1 MSNHIFEE
9 NPPAGAPQQIGGAK
23 AKIEKQARQLLYDAR
38 YQVKK
43 ETGGKKI
50 DPVNLQR
57 LVSQRID
64 KSTSIPAVKTRAKQM
79 MNVKEEY
86 VQYMEDSAS
95 NLVANALYK
104 VFVEGVRKEES
115 IELDYL
121 KELAENP
128 DKKYKVSVY
137 DPKSETRYVRYATR
151 EKITQ
156 LRSKGLKVELTEYG
170 DPRES
175 EAKKGSQTASALGGG
190 TAKKDYDGDG
200 NLESGAKEHAG
211 AVHNAIQRKKGGVA
225 DGKDTSSVKE
235 DFIADAARVDQ
246 NTKKIT
252 GKGVDNYSGKNP
264 VVRVSPED
272 GAPDRAGHS
281 SSRNVYAHY
290 EVEGEVIVEK
300 AVSKAQQKF
309 MGMVYA
315 AKSGAPAASPEVA
328 KAAEGMSKGEVRKFA
343 KTKHEGLPVHKEET
357 ECDTEKKEGE
367 EDPRSMKTKVNLVKN
382 KLRAMGLKMSYEPD
396 GEVIDERRKEDKVAE
411 TPRKPRDKAFELV
424 AKSMGSNRMGVEPRG
439 KKKVP
444 GQKPPTAGEYGGP
457 HSPAQKIAS
466 RRASAQRA
474 QDFIGDTKGT

>member
-200 NLESGAKEHAG
+200 EKESGAKEHAG
-211 AVHNAIQRKKGGVA
+211 AVHNAIQRKRGLPA

-235 DFIADAARVDQ
+235 DFITDAATIHQ

-252 GKGVDNYSGKNP
+252 GKGVNNYSGKNP

-272 GAPDRAGHS
+272 GAPDRAGRS

-290 EVEGEVIVEK
+290 EMEGGVIAEK

-328 KAAEGMSKGEVRKFA
+328 KAAEGMSKGEARKFA
-343 KTKHEGLPVHKEET
+343 KTKHEGLPVRKEET
-357 ECDTEKKEGE
+357 ECDTEKKDGE

-382 KLRAMGLKMSYEPD
+382 KLRAMGLKMSYEPE
-396 GEVIDERRKEDKVAE
+396 GEMVDEA
-411 TPRKPRDKAFELV
+411 
-424 AKSMGSNRMGVEPRG
+424 
-439 KKKVP
+439 
-444 GQKPPTAGEYGGP
+444 
-457 HSPAQKIAS
+457 
-466 RRASAQRA
+466 AQRVKGKL
-474 QDFIGDTKGT
+474 QSGTRTFSGDGYYGRTSKEKKDPKNMKKIFPGPKGDKESDG